1 MAVQEFCTRISATK
15 FQWVSRCKIQF
26 QKWARNSMPGR
37 GSPLLFL
44 GRNFARES
52 RFQATRAASAYKVA
66 YLASPQNI
74 GAETICPVW
83 RSGATSLNGQHGRKP
98 SV

>member
-1 MAVQEFCTRISATK
+1 MQNSV
-15 FQWVSRCKIQF
+15 

-44 GRNFARES
+44 SRNFARES
-52 RFQATRAASAYKVA
+52 RFQATRAASAYNVA

-74 GAETICPVW
+74 GAETMEKRRDLAQRRAWAQTKRLSPGFVHGIEG
-83 RSGATSLNGQHGRKP
+83 SGT
-98 SV
+98 

>member
-1 MAVQEFCTRISATK
+1 MQNMQNSVSKMGAKFDARARIA
-15 FQWVSRCKIQF
+15 
-26 QKWARNSMPGR
+26 
-37 GSPLLFL
+37 LLFL

-52 RFQATRAASAYKVA
+52 RFQAIRAASAYNVA

-74 GAETICPVW
+74 GAETICPVR
-83 RSGATSLNGQHGRKP
+83 RSGATSLNGVHGRKS